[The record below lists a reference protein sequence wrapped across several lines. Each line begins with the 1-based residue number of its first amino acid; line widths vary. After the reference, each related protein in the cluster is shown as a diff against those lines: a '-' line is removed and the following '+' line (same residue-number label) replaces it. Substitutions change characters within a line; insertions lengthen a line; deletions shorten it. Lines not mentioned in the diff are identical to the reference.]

1 VNKAEYRNI
10 LIIKPSA
17 LGDIVHTLPVL
28 EPLKRK
34 YPQAKIT
41 WLVRKEFASLIENH
55 DDIDGLIIFD
65 RKLIAKSWYSP
76 AAMKELARLFKTL
89 KKGSF
94 DLVID
99 FQGLF
104 RTALFAKITGCKRRI
119 GMSNAREFAN
129 LFYTDKITPPSDSN
143 HIVDYYFKILNA
155 LDIKIDNVKYG
166 LKISSQSQDYIDGL
180 LAEKNVEKNNYIAF
194 LPGSAQAIKCWPAK
208 NFAKLAE
215 ALSAQANLKI
225 IAAGTA
231 SEKQQIE
238 NIVRQSRTPIIN
250 LAGQTNVSQLAAL
263 LGGAKMVIGNDTG
276 PGHIAFAMGVPTI
289 FIFGPSN
296 PQRVA
301 PYKSPQSIVAIDPDN
316 RGSDYKSF
324 ADEHKIEAV
333 SVELVLEKALQKL
346 TQEIK

>member
-1 VNKAEYRNI
+1 MNKAEYRNI

-28 EPLKRK
+28 GPLKRK

-55 DDIDGLIIFD
+55 DGIDSLIIFD
-65 RKLIAKSWYSP
+65 RKLIAKSWYSLT
-76 AAMKELARLFKTL
+76 AMKELLRLLKTL

-104 RTALFAKITGCKRRI
+104 RTAFFAKTTGCKRII

-129 LFYTDKITPPSDSN
+129 IFYTDKITPPNDSN

-155 LDIKIDNVKYG
+155 LDIKIDKIQYG
-166 LKISSQSQDYIDGL
+166 LKVSSQAQQYVDGL
-180 LAEKNVEKNNYIAF
+180 LAEKNVEKNNYIVF
-194 LPGSAQAIKCWPAK
+194 LPGSAQAIKCWPAE

-215 ALSAQANLKI
+215 ALSAQTNLKI

-238 NIVRQSRTPIIN
+238 NIVRQSSTPIIN
-250 LAGQTNVSQLAAL
+250 LAGQTNVAQLAAL
-263 LGGAKMVIGNDTG
+263 LGGARIVIGNDTG

-301 PYKSPQSIVAIDPDN
+301 PYKSPESIIAIDPDG
-316 RGSDYKSF
+316 RGNDYKSL
-324 ADEHKIEAV
+324 AYEHRIEAIP
-333 SVELVLEKALQKL
+333 VELVLKKALQKL